1 LSPFWRREKPLHE
14 RLAEKGGMV
23 TPTEAGRDVA
33 PWHQA
38 GVHGL
43 ARPRE
48 WDTVV
53 TVEADDL
60 PGDAVR
66 FVATDDGTLIV
77 DEDVPDGALQPLAD
91 AVETQLNA
99 PYRAE
104 ATRRGERLWAV
115 GATKIRLE
123 RISDEIGGDSVELAV
138 QEGGDRTVLVDG
150 ASTFG
155 SVPALEALAEGMRAY
170 VIRADRVDDDL
181 WEVRVL
187 PL

>member
-1 LSPFWRREKPLHE
+1 MSPFWRREKPLHE
-14 RLAEKGGMV
+14 RLAEAGGMV
-23 TPTEAGRDVA
+23 APTEAGRDVI

-53 TVEADDL
+53 TVEAEL
-60 PGDAVR
+60 PGDVVH

-77 DEDVPDGALQPLAD
+77 DEDVPDGVLQPLAD
-91 AVETQLNA
+91 AVETQIAA

-104 ATRRGERLWAV
+104 GTRRGEQLWAV
-115 GATKIRLE
+115 GATKIRTARL
-123 RISDEIGGDSVELAV
+123 SDEIGGDTVELAV
-138 QEGGDRTVLVDG
+138 QEDGDRTVLVDG
-150 ASTFG
+150 ARTFG
-155 SVPALEALAEGMRAY
+155 SLPGLEALAAGMRSY
-170 VIRADRVDDDL
+170 VIRADRLDDEL
-181 WEVRVL
+181 WEVKVV